1 MSLKNPWKFH
11 CNPFTGFRGAV
22 DMWCQVPFHNK
33 YNSSSL
39 FENPKIKRVQN
50 GISCKT
56 IHSLVLRV
64 LNMACLLH
72 IAEIPV
78 VRSTIKYE
86 YPIPWMGP
94 NNCWKVSRSSRY
106 SKNYSFPLSLMLNKC
121 LLVVATLASGSRH
134 IYLVGHMRNIPNM
147 LSTSLFSYSLVL
159 HG

>member
-1 MSLKNPWKFH
+1 MWLKNPWKFH
-11 CNPFTGFRGAV
+11 CNPFTGAV

-33 YNSSSL
+33 YNSSSS

-50 GISCKT
+50 GVSCKR

-64 LNMACLLH
+64 SNMGCLLH

-94 NNCWKVSRSSRY
+94 NNCWKVSEFTLFKKLFIPIKSRVKQMSSGGGNLGVRVKTY
-106 SKNYSFPLSLMLNKC
+106 IF
-121 LLVVATLASGSRH
+121 SGSH
-134 IYLVGHMRNIPNM
+134 EKH
-147 LSTSLFSYSLVL
+147 F
-159 HG
+159 